1 MGHFGC
7 GIKYSGGVELIELD
21 HDSAPKAFHGLN
33 MHKGSCSRGSSKN
46 PQTCNILRTNFTFW
60 MKDTEST
67 VVVSAK
73 LNYDRSFGI
82 VTTTHDMIN
91 GSHGHLLDLEEKI
104 KIRENR
110 DLGACNQMGSL
121 VL

>member
-1 MGHFGC
+1 
-7 GIKYSGGVELIELD
+7 
-21 HDSAPKAFHGLN
+21 
-33 MHKGSCSRGSSKN
+33 
-46 PQTCNILRTNFTFW
+46 

-82 VTTTHDMIN
+82 ATTTHDMIY

-104 KIRENR
+104 KMLENR

-121 VL
+121 VLKSYVDLLA

>member
-1 MGHFGC
+1 
-7 GIKYSGGVELIELD
+7 
-21 HDSAPKAFHGLN
+21 
-33 MHKGSCSRGSSKN
+33 
-46 PQTCNILRTNFTFW
+46 

-67 VVVSAK
+67 VIVSDK

-104 KIRENR
+104 KMLENR